1 MNIISFYKERFRP
14 YRFLLINS
22 LVIAIVGGAVGALI
36 ILTVLFLE
44 GY

>member
-1 MNIISFYKERFRP
+1 MNIISFYKERVKP
-14 YRFLLINS
+14 YRFLLINAIA
-22 LVIAIVGGAVGALI
+22 VAIVGGAVGALI

>member
-14 YRFLLINS
+14 YRFFLINA